1 VPLADNASEREIIR
15 RHHVANTRQEMKEA
29 MQRVKS
35 LLSADRER
43 APRSDVVANEW
54 AHFRALQRRSAT
66 YASVLKDEQDEIE
79 DMGKLLKKQL
89 DKLIG
94 ALQLGDCTPTACSRS
109 LWTTD
114 GDRCDD
120 RVRIVGHGLKL
131 VGTPKCETR
140 AARRA
145 LYPRTGV

>member
-1 VPLADNASEREIIR
+1 
-15 RHHVANTRQEMKEA
+15 M
-29 MQRVKS
+29 
-35 LLSADRER
+35 
-43 APRSDVVANEW
+43 
-54 AHFRALQRRSAT
+54 RALVIAAVVVGFAPAATASAAPSARPKVLARSLA
-66 YASVLKDEQDEIE
+66 ACDHNADCA
-79 DMGKLLKKQL
+79 
-89 DKLIG
+89 